1 MRIRQVVGCLLWV
14 VACGNQEAP
23 PATTPTATA
32 SSAPSAA
39 PAATTS
45 AAPEASAAPS
55 AAASAAPAATTAAAE
70 APPQLTQSL
79 KELVANAKSIKLTW
93 REDLSSNE
101 AKTVTIKAPAT
112 IKAILDAMGPDQKP
126 SGSTPAYMSTYSF
139 RFEDAQGNPLA
150 TVSLYSSATLADT
163 AKKYGRVDVS
173 ATGKFGGITVEKYEE
188 LQKKLKAIGVPLP

>member
-1 MRIRQVVGCLLWV
+1 MRMRRWVGCLFVL

-39 PAATTS
+39 PVATTS

-55 AAASAAPAATTAAAE
+55 AAASAAPSAAAAAE

-101 AKTVTIKAPAT
+101 AKTVTVKAPAT

-139 RFEDAQGNPLA
+139 RFEDAQGNPIA
-150 TVSLYSSATLADT
+150 TVSLYSSATLADA
-163 AKKYGRVDVS
+163 AKKYGRVDMAS
-173 ATGKFGGITVEKYEE
+173 GGKFGGITVAKYDE

>member
-39 PAATTS
+39 PVATTS
-45 AAPEASAAPS
+45 AAPEASAGPS
-55 AAASAAPAATTAAAE
+55 AAASAAPSAATAAE

-79 KELVANAKSIKLTW
+79 KELVATAKSVKLTW

-101 AKTVTIKAPAT
+101 AKTVVIKAPAT

-139 RFEDAQGNPLA
+139 RFEDAQGNPIA
-150 TVSLYSSATLADT
+150 TVSLYSSASLADA
-163 AKKYGRVDVS
+163 AKKYGRIDMAS
-173 ATGKFGGITVEKYEE
+173 GGKFGGITVEKYDE